1 MMRRWPTR
9 PGHPNFSSRPLAH
22 PAVHAQVHTN
32 LPVPCLKTRKKG
44 RCSCDP
50 RGSSEQKPPNA
61 SGTTS
66 NGQASG
72 GRSANRWSMSR
83 RCTGRLHQNLPCTV
97 CLSFVF
103 LLERK
108 VVTLMRAAVSV
119 NQITHSDTLWR
130 TARAPTTMCDER
142 ARGRREWV
150 GRRRLRPASAERAR
164 GGWIGDRSH
173 NVLVRF
179 R

>member
-1 MMRRWPTR
+1 MRRWPTR

-22 PAVHAQVHTN
+22 PAVHAQLHTN
-32 LPVPCLKTRKKG
+32 VPVPCLKTRKKG

-83 RCTGRLHQNLPCTV
+83 RCTGRRATAAPESAVYCMPLV
-97 CLSFVF
+97 R
-103 LLERK
+103 LLAGEEG
-108 VVTLMRAAVSV
+108 
-119 NQITHSDTLWR
+119 SDT
-130 TARAPTTMCDER
+130 D
-142 ARGRREWV
+142 ARGSVREPDNPFRHTVAHGTSAHHHVRRTC
-150 GRRRLRPASAERAR
+150 AR
-164 GGWIGDRSH
+164 
-173 NVLVRF
+173 
-179 R
+179 